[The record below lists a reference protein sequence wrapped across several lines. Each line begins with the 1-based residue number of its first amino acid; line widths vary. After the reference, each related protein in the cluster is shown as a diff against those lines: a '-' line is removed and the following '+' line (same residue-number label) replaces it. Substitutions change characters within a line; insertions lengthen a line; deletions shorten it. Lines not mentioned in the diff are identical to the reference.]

1 MMTSWIPNISG
12 FLRRSRSTNE
22 VTSYYYLLAFAT
34 YCIFQVEAFNHRS
47 LAHEARPPLTHVTA
61 LSLDSVE
68 EPELVGETE
77 ILDSDLVRSLSE
89 NLPSRLVG
97 SDWRLIYSTSSH
109 GFSLSSFYRR
119 CSTSTNGP
127 TLLCIRDIED
137 NIFGALVSSPIVIS
151 ESFYGTGETFL
162 FTATPRFRMFK
173 WSGEN
178 PHFARYVPSHS
189 FVSQFLIFHFT
200 GAMFITS
207 LWVRE
212 RGNLGCGLTLAC
224 VRGGPRPAPPT
235 TTRPWWRPGTS
246 WSRQSSA
253 GPLTEILMP
262 GCYQTSK
269 WWIW

>member
-22 VTSYYYLLAFAT
+22 
-34 YCIFQVEAFNHRS
+34 VEAFNHRS

-68 EPELVGETE
+68 EPELIGETE
-77 ILDSDLVRSLSE
+77 ILDTDLVRSLSE

-162 FTATPRFRMFK
+162 FTSTPRFRMFK

-178 PHFARYVPSHS
+178 PHFAR
-189 FVSQFLIFHFT
+189 
-200 GAMFITS
+200 
-207 LWVRE
+207 
-212 RGNLGCGLTLAC
+212 GNLDCGLTLAC

-235 TTRPWWRPGTS
+235 TTLPWWRPGTS

-262 GCYQTSK
+262 GYQSSIRDESDINMHNVISNNGCVVYIIHRKTGDLYKGRQACLKVSELS
-269 WWIW
+269 